1 MGFLSKLFGGKEEE
15 STVQNTGE
23 IVLVSPMSGE
33 VISLEEVPDPVFSQ
47 KMMGDGIAVNPSEG
61 KVVAP
66 ADAKV
71 LNVFPTKHAIGL
83 ETAEGLE
90 LLIHVG
96 LDTVNMKG
104 EGFDVKVSEGD
115 QVKKGDVLLTYS
127 LELVREKA
135 ASIITPLIISNGDLV
150 KQMEKHEN
158 VTAVAGETPVL
169 TVKIK

>member
-1 MGFLSKLFGGKEEE
+1 MGFLSKLFGGKEEGN
-15 STVQNTGE
+15 TAQNTGE
-23 IVLVSPMSGE
+23 IILVSPMSGD

-83 ETAEGLE
+83 ETAGGLE

-135 ASIITPLIISNGDLV
+135 ASTITPLIISNGDLV
-150 KQMEKHEN
+150 KQMAKHEH
-158 VTAVAGETPVL
+158 VKAVAGETPVM
-169 TVKIK
+169 TIKIK

>member
-1 MGFLSKLFGGKEEE
+1 MGFLNKLFGGKEEE
-15 STVQNTGE
+15 VIQNIE
-23 IVLVSPMSGE
+23 EVVLVSPMSGDI
-33 VISLEEVPDPVFSQ
+33 VSLTEVPDPVFSQ

-66 ADAKV
+66 IDAKV

-83 ETAEGLE
+83 EAAGGLE

-135 ASIITPLIISNGDLV
+135 ASVMTPMIVSNGDMV
-150 KQMEKHEN
+150 KHMEKHEN
-158 VTAVAGETPVL
+158 VTAVAGETTVL
-169 TVKIK
+169 TIKLK